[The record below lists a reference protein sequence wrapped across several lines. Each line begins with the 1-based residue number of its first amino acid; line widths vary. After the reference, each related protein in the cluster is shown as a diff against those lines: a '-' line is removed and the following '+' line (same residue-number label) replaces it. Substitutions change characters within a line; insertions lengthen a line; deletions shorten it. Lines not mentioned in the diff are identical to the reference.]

1 MKCLIDPTTYVEY
14 ISEWV
19 LSKDKT
25 HYNPVFTEYPNSA
38 RVCQVQ
44 ESSFEVAP
52 PLFWV
57 DCADDVVADM
67 FWYNKETEVISPIV
81 DAPEPPL
88 PAAEDQPTT
97 NGTQT
102 L

>member
-1 MKCLIDPTTYVEY
+1 MKCLIDPRVTVQY
-14 ISEWV
+14 ISNWTYDPV
-19 LSKDKT
+19 KK
-25 HYNPVFTEYPNSA
+25 YNIPEFSEYENSA

-44 ESSFEVAP
+44 EQSFEIAP

-67 FWYNKETEVISPIV
+67 FWYDKETEVISPIV

-88 PAAEDQPTT
+88 PPAEDQPSNT
-97 NGTQT
+97 GTQQ